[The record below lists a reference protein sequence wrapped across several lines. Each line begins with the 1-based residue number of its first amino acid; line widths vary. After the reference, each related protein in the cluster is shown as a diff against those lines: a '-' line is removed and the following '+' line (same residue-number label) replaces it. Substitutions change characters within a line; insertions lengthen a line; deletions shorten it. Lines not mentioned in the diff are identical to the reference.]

1 MEQEEES
8 LADCMDVLT
17 ALNGFGIV
25 MNQEQDIVYVT
36 NNVSEYIGLTA
47 VSLNLFIQYFY
58 YIWHKSWILR
68 DKTVHCSGL

>member
-47 VSLNLFIQYFY
+47 VS
-58 YIWHKSWILR
+58 
-68 DKTVHCSGL
+68 